1 MARDPVAEKRF
12 FDELETQITAHHY
25 DGVDID
31 WEPSAQTDADQQT
44 YTEFMRVLRQRFP
57 RWVISTALPAGEWT
71 ARHIS
76 WTELGKS
83 VDFINLMTYVFAGS
97 WTGHSAHNAN
107 LYRPSAYADPNGLD
121 VDSSIESLTT
131 KHGLPK
137 DKIVLG
143 LAFYGTQYSTDKIGQ
158 NFPEKSRFRGEELV
172 YTEVAR
178 LASNADYA
186 SRWTKARTC
195 RISSESQAAT
205 R

>member
-1 MARDPVAEKRF
+1 VKLLASIGGAADNANQWLSMARGPGRGETLFRRARR
-12 FDELETQITAHHY
+12 TQITAHHY

-31 WEPSAQTDADQQT
+31 WSRLHRPTADQQT
-44 YTEFMRVLRQRFP
+44 YTEFMRVFAPALP

-143 LAFYGTQYSTDKIGQ
+143 LAFYGTQYSTI
-158 NFPEKSRFRGEELV
+158 
-172 YTEVAR
+172 R
-178 LASNADYA
+178 LA
-186 SRWTKARTC
+186 K
-195 RISSESQAAT
+195 ISPRNRDFAGKS
-205 R
+205 